1 MRGVSVFGAG
11 VLVAL
16 TVSGC
21 GGGAGSAQAAD
32 VARSFYAAV
41 AADDGA
47 TACDLLAPQTLREL
61 EESAQ
66 APCRTAI
73 LEEDIP
79 DAGEVV
85 KLERYGNQAQAR
97 FRGDTAFL
105 AEFEQGW
112 RIVAVSCRPRA
123 DQPYDCGV
131 EG

>member
-1 MRGVSVFGAG
+1 VSVVGTG

-16 TVSGC
+16 ALSGC
-21 GGGAGSAQAAD
+21 GGTGSARISE
-32 VARSFYAAV
+32 VASGFYRAV
-41 AADDGA
+41 AADDGVV
-47 TACDLLAPQTLREL
+47 ACDLLAPQTLREL

-79 DAGEVV
+79 DAGEGV
-85 KLERYGNQAQAR
+85 KLERYATRPRPG

-105 AEFEQGW
+105 AEFEEGW